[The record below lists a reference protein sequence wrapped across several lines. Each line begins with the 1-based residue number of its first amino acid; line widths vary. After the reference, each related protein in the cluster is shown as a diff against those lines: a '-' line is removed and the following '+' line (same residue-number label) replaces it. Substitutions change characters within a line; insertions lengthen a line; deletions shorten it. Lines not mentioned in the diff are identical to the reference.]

1 MCRAPGGCGRRP
13 WRGGPLALA
22 ARGGGRHRAS
32 GADGRL
38 HGGAAPRGLPPPR
51 GAEPAHLAVLPQS
64 HTGSGAQGAVTV
76 GQAAAA
82 VGGWA
87 GSPPGGGGGPP
98 LASGASTRTSAVGRA
113 RRRPHR
119 RHPAGCGGRS
129 WPLRR
134 GEPGGVARPAWGPG
148 PVLGSS
154 GARSAMRGRLGAG
167 VLSGRAGL
175 ASRRCGRR
183 LANSRISLA
192 SRRLL

>member
-87 GSPPGGGGGPP
+87 GSPPGPPLEPRPSAVPGAARIAGTLPGAGGGLGRCDVE
-98 LASGASTRTSAVGRA
+98 SRGAWPGRLGVPVRSWVAVGRD
-113 RRRPHR
+113 
-119 RHPAGCGGRS
+119 
-129 WPLRR
+129 LR
-134 GEPGGVARPAWGPG
+134 
-148 PVLGSS
+148 
-154 GARSAMRGRLGAG
+154 
-167 VLSGRAGL
+167 
-175 ASRRCGRR
+175 
-183 LANSRISLA
+183 
-192 SRRLL
+192 